1 MIKYLIDGK
10 VVADKI
16 DSMMNS
22 VIDTKRD
29 VANGL
34 LMANQEICKACIE
47 DRVEAIPVE
56 WLHKHSCSNVVDLW
70 RKDCQLQDAKEVV
83 CSILEEHNFNS
94 YDEFIRYAWK
104 MKAAAKLLPPEKLHE
119 IIIEKDM
126 GEDGQV
132 EV

>member
-10 VVADKI
+10 IVADKI
-16 DSMMNS
+16 DNMINS
-22 VIDTKRD
+22 VIDTNSA

-34 LMANQEICKACIE
+34 LMANQEICKACTE

-70 RKDCQLQDAKEVV
+70 RKERLLQDAKDVI

-104 MKAAAKLLPPEKLHE
+104 MKAAAKLLPQEKLNE
-119 IIIEKDM
+119 III
-126 GEDGQV
+126 
-132 EV
+132 